1 MGKKF
6 RVESDTLGEVNIP
19 ENSLW
24 GPQTQ
29 RSINNFKIGQ
39 PGSMPTEIIHSF
51 AILKKS
57 CAISNNELMNLE
69 KKKMKLIIK
78 VCDEIL
84 QNKHN
89 KEFPLVIWQTGS
101 GTQTN
106 MNVNEVIS
114 NRANML
120 SGKSLIDSKY
130 IKANDEIN
138 MSQSSNDTFPTAT
151 NIAVTMLIYEKLIP
165 SIESFIKILN
175 KKVKEFSKDIKIGRT
190 HMMDA
195 TPISLGQE
203 FSGYESQ
210 MKHGLKALK
219 NTLKHLKQLA
229 IGGTAVGTGLNA
241 PEGFDVSVVKN
252 ISDYTKINFEIAEN
266 KFESIASNDALVET
280 HGAIKQIAISLFKIA
295 NDIRLLGSGPRSGF
309 AELILPANEP
319 GSSIM
324 PGKVNP
330 TQCEAVSMVC
340 AQVLG
345 NDTTVSF
352 AGSQGHLELNVY
364 KPVIA
369 HKLIE
374 SIHLLSDSMESF
386 NKNCIVGLKAN
397 KTKIAEHLNNSLMLV
412 TALNKKIGYYRAAE
426 IANKAHENGTT
437 LEEEA
442 IKSGYLTKKQFK
454 DWVKPEDMV

>member
-1 MGKKF
+1 
-6 RVESDTLGEVNIP
+6 
-19 ENSLW
+19 
-24 GPQTQ
+24 
-29 RSINNFKIGQ
+29 
-39 PGSMPTEIIHSF
+39 
-51 AILKKS
+51 
-57 CAISNNELMNLE
+57 
-69 KKKMKLIIK
+69 
-78 VCDEIL
+78 
-84 QNKHN
+84 
-89 KEFPLVIWQTGS
+89 
-101 GTQTN
+101 
-106 MNVNEVIS
+106 
-114 NRANML
+114 
-120 SGKSLIDSKY
+120 
-130 IKANDEIN
+130 
-138 MSQSSNDTFPTAT
+138 
-151 NIAVTMLIYEKLIP
+151 
-165 SIESFIKILN
+165 
-175 KKVKEFSKDIKIGRT
+175 
-190 HMMDA
+190 
-195 TPISLGQE
+195 
-203 FSGYESQ
+203 

-241 PEGFDVSVVKN
+241 PDGFDVSVVKN

-266 KFESIASNDALVET
+266 KFEAIASNDSLVET
-280 HGAIKQIAISLFKIA
+280 HGALKQIAVSLFKIA

-309 AELILPANEP
+309 SELILPANEP

-386 NKNCIVGLKAN
+386 NKNCIVGLKVN

>member
-6 RVESDTLGEVNIP
+6 RVESDTIGEVKIP

-39 PGSMPTEIIHSF
+39 PGTMPREIIHSF

-114 NRANML
+114 NRANTL

-138 MSQSSNDTFPTAT
+138 MSQSSNDTFPTVT
-151 NIAVTMLIYEKLIP
+151 NIAVTKLVYEKLIP
-165 SIESFIKILN
+165 STESFIKILN

-210 MKHGLKALK
+210 MKYGLKALK

-241 PEGFDVSVVKN
+241 PDGFDVSVVKN

-266 KFESIASNDALVET
+266 KFEAIASNDSLVET
-280 HGAIKQIAISLFKIA
+280 HGALKQIAVSLFKIA

-309 AELILPANEP
+309 SELILPANEP

-340 AQVLG
+340 TQVLG

-386 NKNCIVGLKAN
+386 NKNCISGLKAN

>member
-1 MGKKF
+1 MVKKF
-6 RVESDTLGEVNIP
+6 RVESDTLGEVKIP

-89 KEFPLVIWQTGS
+89 EEFPLVIWQTGS

-106 MNVNEVIS
+106 MNINEVIS

-138 MSQSSNDTFPTAT
+138 MSQSSNDTFPTVT
-151 NIAVTMLIYEKLIP
+151 NIAVTKLVYEKLIP
-165 SIESFIKILN
+165 STESFIKILN